1 MYMIKWQ
8 INKMAFLFL
17 TEGGMNMEEKFG
29 KIMYG
34 EVEYD
39 LDTMSQEEI
48 EILMEK
54 VENYKKNIEKAA
66 ETLAD
71 N

>member
-1 MYMIKWQ
+1 
-8 INKMAFLFL
+8 
-17 TEGGMNMEEKFG
+17 MEEKFG